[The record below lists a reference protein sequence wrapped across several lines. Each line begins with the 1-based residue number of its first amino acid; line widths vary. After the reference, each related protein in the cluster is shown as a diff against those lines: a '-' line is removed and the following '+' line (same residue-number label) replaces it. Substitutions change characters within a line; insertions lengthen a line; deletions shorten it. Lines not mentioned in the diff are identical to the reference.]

1 MWLELPA
8 LFIMCLAMTESVE
21 QVKSR
26 GEEEKKKWHSV
37 VAMSVP
43 VLGLIGTGTSMLKD
57 QRAK

>member
-1 MWLELPA
+1 
-8 LFIMCLAMTESVE
+8 MCLAMTESVE